1 MRKIH
6 IKVTISASATV
17 FVL

>member
-6 IKVTISASATV
+6 IKVTISASATL